1 MRILNYEVHFSITRR
16 HSFWDLFRSP
26 DEDKGEYI
34 DRYELPPLPTKWV
47 HKINP
52 EKRLHAMHS
61 DILVYAF
68 RDVVAQMLMHPEK
81 AGAIFLSIVS
91 FTETFKNDMILK
103 GANEESVNQYNEAV
117 NEHIDNTMYNLNR
130 NNPELYSSILDYLED
145 DKNDS

>member
-1 MRILNYEVHFSITRR
+1 MRILNYEICFSVERR
-16 HSFWDLFRSP
+16 HSFWDLLRKPDVGGVVISDYPSP
-26 DEDKGEYI
+26 EEHVQW
-34 DRYELPPLPTKWV
+34 EHT
-47 HKINP
+47 INP

-68 RDVVAQMLMHPEK
+68 RDVVAQMLMYPEK

-103 GANEESVNQYNEAV
+103 GANEESVKQYNETV